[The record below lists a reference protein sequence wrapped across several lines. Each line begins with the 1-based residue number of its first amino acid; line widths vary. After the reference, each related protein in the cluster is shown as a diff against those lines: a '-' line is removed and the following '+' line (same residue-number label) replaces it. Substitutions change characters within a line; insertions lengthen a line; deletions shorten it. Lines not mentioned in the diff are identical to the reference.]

1 MLALSVVSVTI
12 CHFPVITAT
21 EGADISLE
29 AVNGTSFLQVLSGSF
44 ADTENKPVFDKW
56 ELDYLTDG
64 EPNTTIESD
73 RGSNTTAWTRAGDV
87 SNNSTKT
94 MCVTRADPRAEPRHH
109 RYINSVS
116 PVGTPCV
123 FGADPRDEGSHCIMT
138 DGENYGSFGWC
149 YTAKD
154 ASSWGSC
161 SEVCPLSG
169 QAKILGSRIEDL
181 EAQVT
186 SLQHSLENTTEAY
199 NETGSQQSNA
209 NASQP
214 KIAS

>member
-1 MLALSVVSVTI
+1 MLAVGIVSVI
-12 CHFPVITAT
+12 LLDV
-21 EGADISLE
+21 
-29 AVNGTSFLQVLSGSF
+29 VNGMNLLRGFRSNPKS
-44 ADTENKPVFDKW
+44 ENKPVFDKW

-64 EPNTTIESD
+64 DPNTTTESD
-73 RGSNTTAWTRAGDV
+73 RGINTTGTHAGDV
-87 SNNSTKT
+87 ANMSTSG
-94 MCVTRADPRAEPRHH
+94 MCVTRADPRADPS
-109 RYINSVS
+109 YLNSVS
-116 PVGTPCV
+116 PAGTACV

-186 SLQHSLENTTEAY
+186 SLQKSLENTTEAS
-199 NETGSQQSNA
+199 NETRALESNA
-209 NASQP
+209 NTSQP
-214 KIAS
+214 EIPSFTVIDRAEAAKINM